1 MIYRPIQYVC
11 AFVWKGAEK
20 VIGRE
25 EKESGSRSSTRCD
38 SLANQRSSL
47 FGRVDRAR
55 YFFHQ
60 FRRRFSSSSATI
72 ILSLQYMSF
81 TISLPVR
88 TLPPRFLKSADEEVR
103 LASFLL
109 SHSRF
114 MSQYRGRAGPGALPL
129 RVPVLV
135 HAWARSALWA
145 SPSVAIRQACLF
157 SGR

>member
-1 MIYRPIQYVC
+1 MERSG
-11 AFVWKGAEK
+11 KGNRAGGEGK
-20 VIGRE
+20 RQSE
-25 EKESGSRSSTRCD
+25 LNATCD

-60 FRRRFSSSSATI
+60 FRRRFFSSSATI

-81 TISLPVR
+81 TIPLPVR
-88 TLPPRFLKSADEEVR
+88 TLPPRFLKSADQEEY

-109 SHSRF
+109 SYNRF
-114 MSQYRGRAGPGALPL
+114 MSQYRGRPGPGAGRP

-135 HAWARSALWA
+135 RAWCRRALWA
-145 SPSVAIRQACLF
+145 PPSVASRQARTRL